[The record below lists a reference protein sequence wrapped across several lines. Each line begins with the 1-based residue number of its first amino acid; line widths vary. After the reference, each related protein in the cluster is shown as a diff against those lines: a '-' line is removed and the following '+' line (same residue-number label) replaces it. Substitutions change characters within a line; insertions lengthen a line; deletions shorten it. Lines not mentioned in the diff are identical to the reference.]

1 MKYPAFGK
9 TNVGKKRE
17 LNEDSFAVLGEQG
30 VYVVADGMGGHN
42 AGEIASAIAIE
53 TVRRFFTS
61 AADDDDMTWPYK
73 IDPTLSLEA
82 NKLTVGIKFSNRS
95 IFRKQRENKAYAG
108 MGTTIVAML
117 LLKESGELYIAHVG
131 DSRAYR
137 SYNGTLEQITEDH
150 SLVNEY
156 LRAGQLTPEQ
166 AKSFPHKNVIMRALG
181 MKDNVMVDV
190 QKHTVR
196 PGELYFAC
204 SDGLTDMTPDE
215 EIRTILRDH
224 QNDSLEVLADAL
236 IKSANDN
243 GGKDNISV
251 VMFKVE
257 E

>member
-1 MKYPAFGK
+1 MKYPSFGK
-9 TNVGKKRE
+9 TDVGKKRE
-17 LNEDSFAVLGEQG
+17 LNEDSIGVMGEEG
-30 VYVVADGMGGHN
+30 IYVVADGMGGHN
-42 AGEIASAIAIE
+42 AGEIASSIAVE
-53 TVRRFFTS
+53 TITQFFKA
-61 AADDDDMTWPYK
+61 AADDEDMTWPYK
-73 IDPTLSLEA
+73 IDPALSLEV
-82 NKLTVGIKFSNRS
+82 NKLTIAVKFANRT
-95 IFRKQRENKAYAG
+95 IYRKQLDNKAYSG

-117 LLKESGELYIAHVG
+117 LLKDEEVLYVAHVG

-137 SYNGTLEQITEDH
+137 FYNGALEQLTEDH

-156 LRAGQLTPEQ
+156 IRAGQLTPEQ

-190 QKHTVR
+190 QKILVR

-204 SDGLTDMTPDE
+204 SDGLTDMSSDD
-215 EIRTILRDH
+215 EIRSILRRH
-224 QNDSLEVLADAL
+224 QDDDLETIADAL

-251 VMFKVE
+251 VLFRVE